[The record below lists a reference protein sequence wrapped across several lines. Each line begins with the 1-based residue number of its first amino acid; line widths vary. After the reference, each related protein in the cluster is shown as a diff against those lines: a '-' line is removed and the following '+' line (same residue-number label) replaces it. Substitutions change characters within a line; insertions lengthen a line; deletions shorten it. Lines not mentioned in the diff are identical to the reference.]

1 MGAKNGYWKTHPNK
15 EIQALLMKF
24 HHQGW
29 RIIDPPKYY
38 KAYCAC
44 SGKHKTTIHL
54 TPSGA
59 NYVLD
64 KEKWLQRQS
73 CYKEF
78 GQGE

>member
-1 MGAKNGYWKTHPNK
+1 MGKRTSYWKTHPKK
-15 EIQALLMKF
+15 EIQALLFRF
-24 HHQGW
+24 HWQDW

-44 SGKHKTTIHL
+44 SEQHKKLIHL

-64 KEKWLQRQS
+64 QTKWLERQP
-73 CYKEF
+73 CYSPTKENS
-78 GQGE
+78 